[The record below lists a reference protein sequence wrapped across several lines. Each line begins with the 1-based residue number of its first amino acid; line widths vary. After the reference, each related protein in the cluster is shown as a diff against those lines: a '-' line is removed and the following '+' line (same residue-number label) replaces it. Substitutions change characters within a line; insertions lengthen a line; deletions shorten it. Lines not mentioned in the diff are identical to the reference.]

1 MGLRRAGDRAA
12 EARQRPSAACR
23 RCRRAALARR
33 KMPELQFDHRFA
45 AHPHRIEEAEKR
57 LVPLLEVPARFPPRG
72 NRDPPPAGAAS
83 SSGDVEFELELDV
96 ELEVQLPFDV
106 FNRSLSQGARSP
118 SGRSECLRGSPK
130 QGENIISKTR
140 YRRVEDD
147 AARSTARWRCK
158 PLMSGGLW
166 DARARGR
173 GRESEREA
181 QGISVRELM
190 EIAASG
196 RAWRASE
203 G

>member
-1 MGLRRAGDRAA
+1 M
-12 EARQRPSAACR
+12 
-23 RCRRAALARR
+23 
-33 KMPELQFDHRFA
+33 
-45 AHPHRIEEAEKR
+45 
-57 LVPLLEVPARFPPRG
+57 
-72 NRDPPPAGAAS
+72 
-83 SSGDVEFELELDV
+83 
-96 ELEVQLPFDV
+96 
-106 FNRSLSQGARSP
+106 
-118 SGRSECLRGSPK
+118 RGSPK
-130 QGENIISKTR
+130 QGENIISQTR

-181 QGISVRELM
+181 HSISVRSEKV
-190 EIAASG
+190 IAGSG